1 MFNGQRMYVPKHNEE
16 TRVDVIDRLIRSH
29 PLATFVTMGT
39 SGLFATHLPMVLHR
53 EGEHVTLR
61 GHISRANRQWRDFT
75 PEIEALAIFSGPE
88 HYITPNW
95 YPEKAVTG
103 KVVPTWNY
111 AVVHA
116 YGSLR
121 VIEDP
126 AWLLTHLN
134 SLTDT
139 HEASSP
145 ASSPAPWRVSDAPA
159 GYVESI
165 AKGIVGI
172 ELPIARLEAKWKV
185 SQNQNE
191 QTRASVVH
199 GLEALDTESSLAM
212 RDLVDGKRP

>member
-1 MFNGQRMYVPKHNEE
+1 MYIPSLNEE
-16 TRVDVIDRLIRSH
+16 TRIPVLDGLMRSH
-29 PLATFVTMGT
+29 PLASLITMGT

-53 EGEHVTLR
+53 EDDTHAILR
-61 GHISRANRQWRDFT
+61 GHISRANRQWRDYD
-75 PEIEALAIFSGPE
+75 PAVSALAIFAGPQ

-95 YPEKAVTG
+95 YPEKAVSG

-116 YGSLR
+116 YGKLTI
-121 VIEDP
+121 VEDP

-139 HEASSP
+139 HEA
-145 ASSPAPWRVSDAPA
+145 ASAVPWKVADAPA

-172 ELPIARLEAKWKV
+172 ELSIERLEGKWKV

-191 QTRASVVH
+191 QTRASVAE
-199 GLEALDTESSLAM
+199 GLAKLDTEASRAM
-212 RDLVDGKRP
+212 RSLVNGERRS